1 MRKADPYLEWLTEN
15 LKRPGKSQSGLARH
29 LGIAPESV
37 NRVVHGKRMLKT
49 HELAGAATYFGEEP
63 PQANEGVHLV
73 STGFTTGMVVGR
85 VEAGSFREVS
95 DLDQREPLRMQVPE
109 DSRFPNARV
118 LIFEA
123 SGDSMN
129 ALQRQP
135 ILEGSLLVCVSYED
149 IAHEYPLRTGMVVV
163 VERTRDGGH
172 LREWSVKQVELG
184 EDRVEFHPH
193 STNPRHEPIVID
205 RDPHADTGTN
215 VQIIALVRRVM
226 TDI

>member
-1 MRKADPYLEWLTEN
+1 MANVE
-15 LKRPGKSQSGLARH
+15 PGKEVRDIQL
-29 LGIAPESV
+29 
-37 NRVVHGKRMLKT
+37 
-49 HELAGAATYFGEEP
+49 HEMPRIIEFFGEAP
-63 PQANEGVHLV
+63 SGWTRP
-73 STGFTTGMVVGR
+73 STTQELHQVLPGFTTGVVIGKA
-85 VEAGSFREVS
+85 EAGAFREAS
-95 DLDQREPLRMQVPE
+95 DLNQEEAPRIQVPE

-184 EDRVEFHPH
+184 EERIEFHPR